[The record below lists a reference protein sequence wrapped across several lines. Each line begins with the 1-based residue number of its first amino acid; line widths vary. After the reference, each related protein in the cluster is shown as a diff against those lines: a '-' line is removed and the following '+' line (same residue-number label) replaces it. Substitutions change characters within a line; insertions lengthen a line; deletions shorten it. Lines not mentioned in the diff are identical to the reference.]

1 MGRYVRNMTP
11 VFSGF
16 NISVKKMLIFLV
28 HAKHSYLRLFAVDVL
43 IIQMFCTNDREIIIF
58 ERIFMIE
65 LFAFELVC

>member
-1 MGRYVRNMTP
+1 
-11 VFSGF
+11 
-16 NISVKKMLIFLV
+16 MLIFLV
-28 HAKHSYLRLFAVDVL
+28 HAKYSYLRLFAVDVL